1 MRNYVFLHWSQTSG
15 AKYKLRWNVTLRQRA
30 AAQAKERVM
39 RGRLQLGML
48 GMALILATAAVAHA
62 EDDPLKD
69 PSVQKTLRAMADA
82 STWYHPDQFGEFAG
96 LRYYAHHQYKDAMKY
111 FEIGAYYADKLSQ
124 LSLGLMYMNGEGVAK
139 DPVKAYAWLSL
150 AAERDYPDFV
160 ATRDRLKATLTPEQL
175 QKADEQR
182 KTLDGRYA
190 DAVAKP
196 RMVTQLRQ
204 GQMQLTGSRTGFD
217 SGVSQLQTKPTCG
230 PSVVVG
236 GNETPNAGCGGGA
249 SLYAKSRWEP
259 KEYFAS
265 RDAEWKATVSVGAI
279 ESPAPPPPAAPTP
292 APVENSTDK
301 H

>member
-1 MRNYVFLHWSQTSG
+1 
-15 AKYKLRWNVTLRQRA
+15 
-30 AAQAKERVM
+30 M
-39 RGRLQLGML
+39 RGRFTVRKVCVAAVML
-48 GMALILATAAVAHA
+48 AAFGVAHA

-69 PSVQKTLRAMADA
+69 PAVQKTLRAMADA
-82 STWYHPDQFGEFAG
+82 STWYHPDQFGEFTG
-96 LRYYAHHQYKDAMKY
+96 LRHYAHHKYKDAMKY

-124 LSLGLMYMNGEGVAK
+124 LSIGLMYLNGEGVRK
-139 DPVKAYAWLSL
+139 DPVKAYAWLSV

-160 ATRDRLKATLTPEQL
+160 ATRDRLKLTLTPEQL
-175 QKADEQR
+175 QEAEAER
-182 KTLDGRYA
+182 KTLDARYG

-196 RMVTQLRQ
+196 RMVSQLHL

-217 SGVSQLQTKPTCG
+217 SGVSQVSTKPSCG

-236 GNETPNAGCGGGA
+236 GNETPNAGCAG
-249 SLYAKSRWEP
+249 SINAKSRWEP

-279 ESPAPPPPAAPTP
+279 ESPPPPPAEAP
-292 APVENSTDK
+292 ANGDAEK